1 MEKNEVLTA
10 KTENEEM
17 TPLDNAGI
25 EMKRSKVVLASV
37 PLLALLTAV
46 VSVSMLILW
55 LTMSAAHQRQ
65 WPYLFLMKSDS
76 ALCLLILAIGLF
88 GLWAKG
94 QVFNFM
100 GAACACL
107 VIAFAIVVLTQYS
120 LSIDL
125 RIDQWLVADHSTDRW
140 PGRTSVGMAISL
152 LMIGTAYLI
161 LYSSREALTAQ
172 AILLAAVVIP
182 ITSIGG
188 YLYQAPGW
196 SPFYRTSVVSLHSA
210 ICTLFLC
217 AGGLSL
223 RPASGL
229 TRLLLSD
236 SIAGN
241 VARRLLPAAILL
253 PAAVG
258 ATILYGERMGVLSN
272 ALGFATLV
280 TSSALFFATAV
291 WIVTAVMLRTENA
304 KSQAE
309 STRDAAERRLQV
321 GEQRLRIALEAA
333 RLGTWEYLVE
343 SEELVT
349 SVQCKAIYGLQA
361 TDSFQYLDLIA
372 YIVPDQRERVQ
383 DSAEQALRASTDYKE
398 QYEVRWPDGSHHW
411 ILAYGRP
418 LADESG
424 ITTRMVGVSLDVTE
438 SVHFREA
445 MELADRRKDEFLAT
459 LAHELRNP
467 LAPIRQAVK
476 VARSDA
482 ASAAQRSWGLN
493 VIDRQALHMAVLLDD
508 LLDVSRITRGQLTLQ
523 RDWID
528 IGSVMEAATETAQP
542 IIAAK
547 GQHVRLNAPADS
559 ITVFVDPVRTAQM
572 LSNLLINAAKYS
584 GSGAD
589 ITIGVELDLNWVRF
603 RVRDNG
609 IGIASDMLTKI
620 FEMFTQVEN
629 DHARSG
635 GGLGIGLALVRGLAE
650 LHGGSVTAS
659 SEGLGKGSEFL
670 ISLPRAAT
678 SNIPAISSTQTATQ
692 VSRRRILLADDNQD
706 ALETL
711 KLLLE
716 LDGHE
721 IRTASDGQRALALAD
736 QMVPEVMLLDLGMP
750 GLSGFELAAR
760 VRERP
765 WGNRVTI
772 IAITG
777 WGQAEDRRRSLEAGF
792 NHHLTKPI
800 ELEVLRAILSRNPL
814 PLHGGPENR

>member
-1 MEKNEVLTA
+1 
-10 KTENEEM
+10 M
-17 TPLDNAGI
+17 TPLDTTGI
-25 EMKRSKVVLASV
+25 EMKRSKVVVASV
-37 PLLALLTAV
+37 PALALLTIAIAL
-46 VSVSMLILW
+46 SMLILW
-55 LTMSAAHQRQ
+55 LTTGAATQRQ
-65 WPYLFLMKSDS
+65 WPYLFLMKSGT

-94 QVFNFM
+94 RTINLM

-107 VIAFAIVVLTQYS
+107 VIAFAAAVLAQYS

-125 RIDQWLVADHSTDRW
+125 GIDQWLVADHSTDRW

-161 LYSSREALTAQ
+161 LASSREALTAQ

-188 YLYQAPGW
+188 YLYQAPDL

-217 AGGLSL
+217 AGGLFL
-223 RPASGL
+223 QPAAGL

-258 ATILYGERMGVLSN
+258 ATILYGERMSVLSN
-272 ALGFATLV
+272 ALGFAMLV
-280 TSSALFFATAV
+280 TSSALVFAAAV

-304 KSQAE
+304 KAHAE

-343 SEELVT
+343 SENLVT
-349 SVQCKAIYGLQA
+349 SAQCKAIYGLLPA
-361 TDSFQYLDLIA
+361 ESFSYSDFLA
-372 YIVPDQRERVQ
+372 AIVPDQRERVQ
-383 DSAEQALRASTDYKE
+383 TSAEQALRASTDYKE
-398 QYEVRWPDGSHHW
+398 QYEVKWPDGSFHW
-411 ILAYGRP
+411 VLAYGRP
-418 LADESG
+418 LVDETG
-424 ITTRMVGVSLDVTE
+424 ITARMVGVSLDVTE
-438 SVHFREA
+438 SVRSREA
-445 MELADRRKDEFLAT
+445 LELADRRKDEFLAT

-482 ASAAQRSWGLN
+482 ASDAQRSWGLN
-493 VIDRQALHMAVLLDD
+493 VIDRQASHMAVLLDD
-508 LLDVSRITRGQLTLQ
+508 LLDISRITRGQLTLQ
-523 RDWID
+523 KDWIH
-528 IGSVMEAATETAQP
+528 IGSVVEAALETAQP
-542 IIAAK
+542 MINSK
-547 GQHVRLNAPADS
+547 GQHVRLDIPAES
-559 ITVFVDPVRTAQM
+559 ALVFVDPIRTAQM

-584 GSGAD
+584 SVGSE
-589 ITIGVELDLNWVRF
+589 IVLKVELEADFLML
-603 RVRDNG
+603 RVQDKG
-609 IGIASDMLTKI
+609 IGIAADMLERI
-620 FEMFTQVEN
+620 FEMFTQVEKN
-629 DHARSG
+629 RARSE

-650 LHGGSVTAS
+650 LHGGSVSAS
-659 SEGLGKGSEFL
+659 SDGPGNGSEFL
-670 ISLPRAAT
+670 ISLPRSASSGISPVSAAQIT
-678 SNIPAISSTQTATQ
+678 HTFS
-692 VSRRRILLADDNQD
+692 RRILIADDNHD
-706 ALETL
+706 AMETL

-716 LDGHE
+716 MEGHE
-721 IRTASDGQRALALAD
+721 IQTALDGAAALALAD

-750 GLSGFELAAR
+750 GLNGFELAAR

-765 WGNRVTI
+765 WGNNVTL

-800 ELEVLRAILSRNPL
+800 EFEALREFLSRNPL
-814 PLHGGPENR
+814 SGA

>member
-1 MEKNEVLTA
+1 
-10 KTENEEM
+10 M
-17 TPLDNAGI
+17 TPLDSTGI
-25 EMKRSKVVLASV
+25 EMKRSKAVLASV
-37 PLLALLTAV
+37 PVLALLTAAICTFV
-46 VSVSMLILW
+46 LIIW
-55 LTMSAAHQRQ
+55 LTTSAAQQRQ
-65 WPYLFLMKSDS
+65 WSYFFLMKSDT
-76 ALCLLILAIGLF
+76 ALALLILAIGLF
-88 GLWAKG
+88 GLWTKRYA
-94 QVFNFM
+94 FNLM

-107 VIAFAIVVLTQYS
+107 VIAFAAAALAQYS

-125 RIDQWLVADHSTDRW
+125 RIDQWLVVDHSTDRW

-161 LYSSREALTAQ
+161 LYSSPEALTAQ

-188 YLYQAPGW
+188 YLYQAPAL
-196 SPFYRTSVVSLHSA
+196 SPFYRTSVVSLQSA

-217 AGGLSL
+217 SGGIFL

-229 TRLLLSD
+229 TRLLLSN
-236 SIAGN
+236 SIAGD

-258 ATILYGERMGVLSN
+258 AAILYGERMGVLSN

-304 KSQAE
+304 KAQAE
-309 STRDAAERRLQV
+309 STRDAAERRLLV

-343 SEELVT
+343 SEELIT
-349 SVQCKAIYGLQA
+349 SAQCKAIYGLQA
-361 TDSFQYLDLIA
+361 TDPFRYTDFLA
-372 YIVPDQRERVQ
+372 AIVPDQRERVQ
-383 DSAEQALRASTDYKE
+383 ASADQALRASTDYKE
-398 QYEVRWPDGSHHW
+398 QYEVRWPDGSFHW
-411 ILAYGRP
+411 VLAYGRP
-418 LADESG
+418 LVDESG
-424 ITTRMVGVSLDVTE
+424 INARMVGVSLDVTE
-438 SVHFREA
+438 SVHYREA
-445 MELADRRKDEFLAT
+445 LELADRRKDEFLAT

-467 LAPIRQAVK
+467 LAPIRQAVT

-482 ASAAQRSWGLN
+482 ASTAQRSWGLN
-493 VIDRQALHMAVLLDD
+493 VIDRQASHMAVLLDD
-508 LLDVSRITRGQLTLQ
+508 LLDISRITRGQLTLQ

-528 IGSVMEAATETAQP
+528 IGSVMEAAMETAQP
-542 IIAAK
+542 MITTK

-584 GSGAD
+584 GAGAE
-589 ITIGVELDLNWVRF
+589 ITLGVELDVNWIRF
-603 RVRDNG
+603 RVQDSG
-609 IGIASDMLTKI
+609 IGIAPDMLNKV
-620 FEMFTQVEN
+620 FEMFVQVEN
-629 DHARSG
+629 DRARSE

-659 SEGLGKGSEFL
+659 SEGLAEGSEFL
-670 ISLPRAAT
+670 ISLPRSADPGI
-678 SNIPAISSTQTATQ
+678 SAISSTQAATQ
-692 VSRRRILLADDNQD
+692 VSTRRILIADDNQD

-716 LDGHE
+716 MDGHE
-721 IRTASDGQRALALAD
+721 IRTALNGEAALDLAD
-736 QMVPEVMLLDLGMP
+736 QMVPEIMLLDLGMP

-765 WGNRVTI
+765 WGNQVTI
-772 IAITG
+772 IAVTG

-800 ELEVLRAILSRNPL
+800 EFEALRELLGRS
-814 PLHGGPENR
+814 GG

>member
-1 MEKNEVLTA
+1 
-10 KTENEEM
+10 M
-17 TPLDNAGI
+17 TPLDNTEI
-25 EMKRSKVVLASV
+25 EMKRPKVVLASV
-37 PLLALLTAV
+37 PALALLAALIST
-46 VSVSMLILW
+46 SMLILW
-55 LTMSAAHQRQ
+55 LTAGPAQQRQ
-65 WPYLFLMKSDS
+65 WAYFFLMKSDT
-76 ALCLLILAIGLF
+76 ALCLLILAIGLY

-94 QVFNFM
+94 RVFNLM

-107 VIAFAIVVLTQYS
+107 VIGFSIAMLTQYF

-125 RIDQWLVADHSTDRW
+125 RIDQWLVADQSTDRW
-140 PGRTSVGMAISL
+140 PGRTSLGMAISL

-161 LYSSREALTAQ
+161 LYSSSEAPTAQ

-188 YLYQAPGW
+188 YLYQAPAL
-196 SPFYRTSVVSLHSA
+196 SPFYRASVVSLHSA
-210 ICTLFLC
+210 ICTLLLC
-217 AGGLSL
+217 SGGLLL
-223 RPASGL
+223 RPNTGL

-241 VARRLLPAAILL
+241 IARRLLPAAILL

-258 ATILYGERMGVLSN
+258 AAILYGERIGVLSN
-272 ALGFATLV
+272 ALGFAALV

-304 KSQAE
+304 KAQAE

-333 RLGTWEYLVE
+333 RLGTWEYLVD
-343 SEELVT
+343 SDELIT
-349 SVQCKAIYGLQA
+349 SPQCKAIYGLLP
-361 TDSFQYLDLIA
+361 TDSFRYSDFLA
-372 YIVPDQRERVQ
+372 AIVPDQRDRVRT
-383 DSAEQALRASTDYKE
+383 SAEQALRASTDYKE
-398 QYEVRWPDGSHHW
+398 QYEVRWPDGSFHW
-411 ILAYGRP
+411 VLAYGRP
-418 LADESG
+418 LVDEIG
-424 ITTRMVGVSLDVTE
+424 INSRMVGVSLDVTE

-445 MELADRRKDEFLAT
+445 LELADRRKDEFLAT

-476 VARSDA
+476 VARSEA

-493 VIDRQALHMAVLLDD
+493 VIDRQASHMAVLLDD
-508 LLDVSRITRGQLTLQ
+508 LLDISRITRGQLTLQ
-523 RDWID
+523 KDWID
-528 IGSVMEAATETAQP
+528 IGSVVDAALETAQP
-542 IIAAK
+542 TINAK
-547 GQHVRLNAPADS
+547 GQRVRLIAPEGS
-559 ITVFVDPVRTAQM
+559 TIVFVDPVRTAQM

-584 GSGAD
+584 GSGAE
-589 ITIGVELDLNWVRF
+589 IALSVEHDSNRLKF

-609 IGIASDMLTKI
+609 IGIASEMLGRI

-629 DHARSG
+629 DRARSG

-650 LHGGSVTAS
+650 LHGGNVTAS

-670 ISLPRAAT
+670 ISLPRTAT
-678 SNIPAISSTQTATQ
+678 AEIPIISSSQTAIQ
-692 VSRRRILLADDNQD
+692 VLKRRILIADDNQD

-716 LDGHE
+716 MDGHE
-721 IRTASDGQRALALAD
+721 IETAPDGEAALALAD
-736 QMVPEVMLLDLGMP
+736 RMVPEVMLLDLGMP
-750 GLSGFELAAR
+750 GLSGFQLAAR
-760 VRERP
+760 IRERS
-765 WGNRVTI
+765 WGSQVTI

-800 ELEVLRAILSRNPL
+800 DFEALRVILSRISAAPYV
-814 PLHGGPENR
+814 